1 MDCTL
6 LIPDSLRKTAVELN
20 RFYAERVIEYNI
32 VTLNLLPGQMVSEKD
47 LAAQLEISKTPV
59 HEALIELS
67 KKSLTSIIPQ
77 VGTKIA
83 LIDIKKV
90 EAVCF
95 LRFAAE
101 IEMLEKAFNNITPKG
116 IQLLH
121 RLIDQQME
129 DAKNLDYL
137 QFLEDDNALHALL
150 FSEAGLEEVGFLL
163 EPSMPIFNR
172 VRMLIYRN
180 LDLPRIIREH
190 TTLVA
195 CLQSRDLKGATEIL
209 HRHLTHDVV
218 QDLNALKQ
226 KFPEYFLFASNKV
239 Y

>member
-1 MDCTL
+1 
-6 LIPDSLRKTAVELN
+6 
-20 RFYAERVIEYNI
+20 
-32 VTLNLLPGQMVSEKD
+32 
-47 LAAQLEISKTPV
+47 
-59 HEALIELS
+59 LIELS
-67 KKSLTSIIPQ
+67 KKSLTNIIPQ

-95 LRFAAE
+95 LRYVAE
-101 IEMLEKAFNNITPKG
+101 IGMLERVIETITPQG
-116 IQLLH
+116 IQQLH
-121 RLIDQQME
+121 RLIHQQKE

-150 FSEAGLEEVGFLL
+150 FSEAGLEDVGSIL
-163 EPSMPIFNR
+163 ESSMPIFNR

-195 CLQSRDLKGATEIL
+195 CLESRDLAGATEIL
-209 HRHLTHDVV
+209 TRHLSHDVV
-218 QDLNALKQ
+218 QDLNTLKE
-226 KFPEYFLFASNKV
+226 KFPDYFLFANNKV

>member
-6 LIPDSLRKTAVELN
+6 LIPDSLGKKPNELN
-20 RFYAERVIEYNI
+20 RFYAERIIEYNI

-47 LAAQLEISKTPV
+47 LAVQMEISKTPV

-77 VGTKIA
+77 VGTRIA

-95 LRFAAE
+95 LRYVAE
-101 IEMLEKAFNNITPKG
+101 IGMLEKASASLTERG
-116 IQLLH
+116 LQQLH
-121 RLIDQQME
+121 RLIEKQE
-129 DAKNLDYL
+129 EAAKNFDYL

-150 FSEAGLEEVGFLL
+150 FIEAGLEEVSLIL

-172 VRMLIYRN
+172 VRMLIYKN

-190 TTLVA
+190 TILVD
-195 CLQSRDLKGATEIL
+195 CLQSRNLSGASEIL
-209 HRHLTHDVV
+209 TRHLSHDVV
-218 QDLNALKQ
+218 QDLNTLKQ
-226 KFPEYFLFASNKV
+226 KFPDYFLFSNNRV

>member
-6 LIPDSLRKTAVELN
+6 LIPDSLRKIPVELN
-20 RFYAERVIEYNI
+20 RLYAERIIEYNI

-47 LAAQLEISKTPV
+47 LAEQLEISKTPV

-67 KKSLTSIIPQ
+67 KKSLTTIIPQ

-95 LRFAAE
+95 LRFVAE
-101 IEMLEKAFNNITPKG
+101 IGMLEKAFDAITPKG
-116 IQLLH
+116 FLQLH
-121 RLIDQQME
+121 RLIDKQME
-129 DAKNLDYL
+129 DARNLDYL

-150 FSEAGLEEVGFLL
+150 FSEAGLEEVGSIL

-195 CLQSRDLKGATEIL
+195 CLESRDLHGASEIL
-209 HRHLTHDVV
+209 TRHLSHDVV
-218 QDLNALKQ
+218 QDLNTLKQ
-226 KFPEYFLFASNKV
+226 RFPDYFLIANNKM